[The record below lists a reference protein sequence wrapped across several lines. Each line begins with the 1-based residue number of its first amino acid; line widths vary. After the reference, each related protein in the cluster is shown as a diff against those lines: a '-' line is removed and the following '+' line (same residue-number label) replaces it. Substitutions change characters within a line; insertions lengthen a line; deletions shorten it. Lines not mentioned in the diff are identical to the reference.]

1 MDDLVKVIPLSLE
14 LCPRSPGTKTPLW
27 YQINCMWLK
36 RQNVLLAVMG
46 SRKGLTVNQLCFS
59 SAMNMN
65 YDNLDIL
72 VVKPKRQENQSF
84 WVPAKVCG
92 TRTSR
97 QKHGSDL
104 QFISR
109 LSHPHQ
115 NQWHISH
122 PSLSNHSSWEAWNHQ
137 LGWLSRKVC
146 EGVSNADTKLP
157 LLGILFIVKAPRSI
171 YDAFWLTPTSNPA
184 DTDFADCREVPVSS
198 LSSPGEQNTQN
209 CTIMSTSQALI
220 NSFIPSNQKTA
231 VKIQDSSQ

>member
-146 EGVSNADTKLP
+146 EGVSNAVRHQTSFARHTFHCKSTAIYLWCFLIDTHKQSGWHRL
-157 LLGILFIVKAPRSI
+157 
-171 YDAFWLTPTSNPA
+171 
-184 DTDFADCREVPVSS
+184 CR
-198 LSSPGEQNTQN
+198 L
-209 CTIMSTSQALI
+209 
-220 NSFIPSNQKTA
+220 
-231 VKIQDSSQ
+231 